1 MLVSSGDTPDPLH
14 MRSKQV
20 EGWSYL
26 RLVDEDESK
35 FMGEGGKGQGEL
47 SDLNQVVYCKYKK
60 LYTYFNSIFSCGQTF
75 CVPYGIPRNTQPP
88 LSLSTL
94 ATVQQL

>member
-35 FMGEGGKGQGEL
+35 FMGEGAKVKGNLVISTKLFTASTRSCTHTSIQFSVAVKL
-47 SDLNQVVYCKYKK
+47 SVFHMEFL
-60 LYTYFNSIFSCGQTF
+60 
-75 CVPYGIPRNTQPP
+75 GIRSP
-88 LSLSTL
+88 LSLSPH
-94 ATVQQL
+94 